1 MSKGK
6 YANEPLLFIQQNKG
20 ITFPMAPMQESYITP
35 KKKAKPKKEVISK
48 GKEPKVV
55 MEEEVTMEDAI
66 EEKSVETPKKK
77 YSSKKGEKDTVDSLD
92 QELVP
97 DEKTET
103 KSEVTNETEEEQQ
116 PVRERKQFRDMSIR
130 ERVEYFANTS
140 EYAPKMRC
148 EVKTKQRTFR
158 GIIVSFKDEEVTF
171 QSGKRMQQ
179 IPFEEIR
186 SVRLLGF

>member
-1 MSKGK
+1 M
-6 YANEPLLFIQQNKG
+6 
-20 ITFPMAPMQESYITP
+20 
-35 KKKAKPKKEVISK
+35 
-48 GKEPKVV
+48 
-55 MEEEVTMEDAI
+55 
-66 EEKSVETPKKK
+66 
-77 YSSKKGEKDTVDSLD
+77 
-92 QELVP
+92 
-97 DEKTET
+97 
-103 KSEVTNETEEEQQ
+103 TNETEEEQQ